1 MAHERWSVGESSHAQ
16 CPGCLHNERRW
27 AYVVKRTYGVIG
39 SGDGIS
45 GLFACVL
52 LASKGMKCLWVDTA
66 QQKPGSMLWADTP
79 FILTETFFRNLLEPV
94 LSRIDRHM
102 KNSLETQEG
111 LIMQFMGLDEALPT
125 DPGQIKRDHARIQ
138 KLNGKYLALLK
149 KSLSKPQLYLRELR
163 SSTATSGKWEDV
175 IGSALSTPEAGRI
188 AQMKA
193 YVSTLGMS
201 AMELG
206 KIKAAFKAFLQKNM
220 GEYREDPG
228 AELVMSGKEVLGL
241 RLNEGI
247 YKGDCYLTED
257 AAGQG
262 PYHGFYFYGQC
273 RARLGMIPKGVGD
286 LLVISPPEDLKY
298 PVLIKINRDPHN
310 PTLTVQTKINLEPGL
325 TSFTEIISWASGMIT
340 KRLSRIM
347 PFLSG
352 PLQAFEVV
360 NPLSYETIRP
370 WFRFSED
377 VKPPSLFGWRHYI
390 TPIEGIYACDRDK
403 YACLGNEGDFFWG
416 ICIANTVLKKVGRS
430 DLITVKHV

>member
-1 MAHERWSVGESSHAQ
+1 
-16 CPGCLHNERRW
+16 
-27 AYVVKRTYGVIG
+27 VKTTYDVIG
-39 SGDGIS
+39 SGEGIT
-45 GLFACVL
+45 GLFVCVL
-52 LASKGMKCLWVDTA
+52 LANKGMKCLWVDTA

-79 FILTETFFRNLLEPV
+79 FILTETFFRNLFEPV
-94 LSRIDRHM
+94 FNRIDQHM
-102 KNSLETQEG
+102 KNSLETEQG
-111 LIMQFMGLDEALPT
+111 LIMQFIGSTDALTT
-125 DPGQIKRDHARIQ
+125 DSSQTQRDHSRAQ

-163 SSTATSGKWEDV
+163 SSAATYGKWEDV
-175 IGSALSTPEAGRI
+175 IGSALSTPEAGRM

-201 AMELG
+201 VMELG
-206 KIKAAFKAFLQKNM
+206 KIKAAFIAYLQRSM

-228 AELVMSGKEVLGL
+228 AELVMNGKEVLGL
-241 RLNEGI
+241 KLNEVI

-257 AAGQG
+257 PPGQC

-273 RARLGMIPKGVGD
+273 TVPLGMIPEGLGD
-286 LLVISPPEDLKY
+286 LMVISPPEDLKY
-298 PVLIKINRDPHN
+298 PIIIKVNRNPYN
-310 PTLTVQTKINLEPGL
+310 PTLTVQTKITLEPPGL

-347 PFLSG
+347 PFLSE
-352 PLQAFEVV
+352 PLQDFEVV
-360 NPLSYETIRP
+360 NPLSHDTVRP

-377 VKPPSLFGWRHYI
+377 VRPPSLFGWRRYI
-390 TPIEGIYACDRDK
+390 TPIERIYACDRDK

-416 ICIANTVLKKVGRS
+416 ICIANVVLKEEGRS

>member
-1 MAHERWSVGESSHAQ
+1 
-16 CPGCLHNERRW
+16 
-27 AYVVKRTYGVIG
+27 VKRTYDVIG

-45 GLFACVL
+45 GFFVCVL

-66 QQKPGSMLWADTP
+66 QQKPESMLWADTP
-79 FILTETFFRNLLEPV
+79 LILTETFFRNLLEPV
-94 LSRIDRHM
+94 LNKIDRHM
-102 KNSLETQEG
+102 KNSLEPEQG
-111 LIMQFMGLDEALPT
+111 LIMQFMGSTDAPT
-125 DPGQIKRDHARIQ
+125 ADDGQTQRDHSRVQ

-163 SSTATSGKWEDV
+163 SSTVTSGKWEDV
-175 IGSALSTPEAGRI
+175 IGSALSTPEAGRM

-206 KIKAAFKAFLQKNM
+206 KIKAAFKAYLQRNM

-228 AELVMSGKEVLGL
+228 AELVMSEKEVLGL
-241 RLNEGI
+241 KLNEGI
-247 YKGDCYLTED
+247 YKADCYLTED
-257 AAGQG
+257 PPGQG
-262 PYHGFYFYGQC
+262 PCHGFYFYGQC
-273 RARLGMIPKGVGD
+273 RARLGMIPEGLGD
-286 LLVISPPEDLKY
+286 LIVISAPEDLKY
-298 PVLIKINRDPHN
+298 PIILKVNRNPHN
-310 PTLTVQTKINLEPGL
+310 PTLTVQTKIPLEPGL

-352 PLQAFEVV
+352 YLQAFEVV
-360 NPLSYETIRP
+360 NPLSHDTIRP
-370 WFRFSED
+370 WFSFSED
-377 VKPPSLFGWRHYI
+377 VRPPSLFNWRRYI
-390 TPIEGIYACDRDK
+390 TPIERIYACDRDK